1 MYACSEATDL
11 TKSALPDSSESN
23 VLRSSN
29 STAVTRT
36 TTRPLTSPL
45 LFALLLSL
53 AVSLLVFYPSWH
65 ALVKVWE
72 ASETYGHGFL
82 IAPISLWLIWRKRD
96 QLRDST
102 IKASWSGLV
111 AVAVCCCAWIVGV
124 LAGVN
129 VLIYTAIVG
138 MVVSTVIAVAGWD
151 FASKIAFPLGFLF
164 FMVPAGDPI
173 NPLLM
178 EYTARMTIWAVHATG
193 IPVFREGLNF
203 TLPTGSWSVVEAC
216 SGLRYVVAA
225 AVLGSLFAYLNFT
238 SWTRRAVFFAAA
250 LVVAVIANWMRAYL
264 IVIVGHL
271 SNMRWGVGD
280 DHVVYGWVFFGL
292 TMFILFAMGSRWHDE
307 TKVVRSGPNKTT
319 TVSAPEL
326 KHFGDGSPRF
336 DLRALYVLLPLIA
349 LLALTPSLVQELQRV
364 TIKTDVFASLNKQ
377 FNQPDASALILQPK
391 YDGARST
398 LQGGLNDAAR
408 TEVFIAYFADQRDGN
423 EMIAYGNGVFTES
436 DRSWKTLSRRD
447 LSVSVNG
454 NDFRVREWQVSNNT
468 QLRLV
473 WSWFTIGDYRVSS
486 EYQAKALTAWMSL
499 TGKGDHSAV
508 SVVSTIVAAG
518 SSGSLDA
525 DSEKNLMDARSRLEG
540 ASRPILEGLNL
551 FNR

>member
-1 MYACSEATDL
+1 MYARSKATDL

-29 STAVTRT
+29 SAAVTRP
-36 TTRPLTSPL
+36 TTRHSTSPTL
-45 LFALLLSL
+45 LALLLSL
-53 AVSLLVFYPSWH
+53 AVLLFVFYPSWH

-96 QLRDST
+96 QLRDSA
-102 IKASWSGLV
+102 IKASWSGLL
-111 AVAVCCCAWIVGV
+111 AVAVCCFAWIVGV

-129 VLIYTAIVG
+129 VLIYAAIVG

-178 EYTARMTIWAVHATG
+178 EYTARMTIWAVRATG

-225 AVLGSLFAYLNFT
+225 AVLGSLFAYLNFS
-238 SWTRRAVFFAAA
+238 SWIRRAVFFAAA

-264 IVIVGHL
+264 IVMVGHL

-307 TKVVRSGPNKTT
+307 TRVVTSGPDKTT
-319 TVSAPEL
+319 TGSGLEPR
-326 KHFGDGSPRF
+326 HFGNGSPGF

-364 TIKTDVFASLNKQ
+364 AVKTDVFASLNKK
-377 FNQPDASALILQPK
+377 FNQLDASGLTLQPK
-391 YDGARST
+391 FDGARST
-398 LQGGLNDAAR
+398 LQGGLSDAAR

-436 DRSWKTLSRRD
+436 DRSWKILNRTDRT
-447 LSVSVNG
+447 VSVNG

-468 QLRLV
+468 QQRLV
-473 WSWFTIGDYRVSS
+473 WSWFTIGDHRVSS

-499 TGKGDHSAV
+499 IGKGDHSAV
-508 SVVSTIVAAG
+508 SVISTIVAAG
-518 SSGSLDA
+518 PSGTPDA
-525 DSEKNLMDARSRLEG
+525 NSEKNLMDARSRLE
-540 ASRPILEGLNL
+540 SVNRSILEELNL